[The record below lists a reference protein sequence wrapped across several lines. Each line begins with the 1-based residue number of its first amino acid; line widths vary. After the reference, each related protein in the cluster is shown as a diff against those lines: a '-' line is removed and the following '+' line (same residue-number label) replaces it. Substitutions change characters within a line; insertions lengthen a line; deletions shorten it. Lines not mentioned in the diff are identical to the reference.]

1 MAGHI
6 PVATEVHLPLQSQF
20 VKRHKQLLQKC
31 LEHVSE
37 CSESKQRQSTSSHM
51 SRGYK
56 SKELSMQLKRQSGPS
71 LLIDGTKTRTN
82 AIILLLGGRSRT
94 TGYGLRTSPIQRQM
108 TKSLCLVSS
117 WSLRRSAARL
127 CSSNVKYRQ
136 VPCLSHPRRRPPCP
150 WPCCG
155 RWCAA
160 PACAGDP
167 QAPFLFP
174 TLVTSLL
181 ALASKSRSLN

>member
-1 MAGHI
+1 
-6 PVATEVHLPLQSQF
+6 VATEVHLPLQSQF

-136 VPCLSHPRRRPPCP
+136 VPL
-150 WPCCG
+150 
-155 RWCAA
+155 
-160 PACAGDP
+160 
-167 QAPFLFP
+167 
-174 TLVTSLL
+174 
-181 ALASKSRSLN
+181 SKSSTPPSSLSLAVLWTMVRRACMCRGSSSSFLVSYIGHEFISNACSSECN